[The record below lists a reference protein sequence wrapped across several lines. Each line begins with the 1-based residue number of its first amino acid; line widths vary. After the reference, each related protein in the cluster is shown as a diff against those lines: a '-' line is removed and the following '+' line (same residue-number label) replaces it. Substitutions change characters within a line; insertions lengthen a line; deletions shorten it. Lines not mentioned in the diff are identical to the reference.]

1 MASCNAGEIMPVA
14 RKRNVTLADAVGE
27 AEAAYVAANPKSRA
41 RFETVRASMP
51 GGNTRTTLHYD
62 PFPLVIGQA
71 AGAHLRDI
79 DGHDYAD
86 FLGEYT
92 AGLYG
97 HSHPVLTAAL
107 HAAIDGGLSFGAPNP
122 HEGELAAL
130 MVARFPSIERV
141 RFCNSG
147 TEANM
152 MAVSLA
158 RAVTGRSKVM
168 VFGGGYHGALLYF
181 VSGPAA
187 VNAPFPFVIGRYND
201 PQGAADLIAAE
212 ADDLACI
219 LVEPM
224 QGSAGCIP
232 ASKDFL
238 QSLRDAATR
247 AGALLIFDEVMT
259 SRLAPGGLQ
268 GELGIHADLTS
279 FGKYLGG
286 GASFGAFGGR
296 ADLMDRFDPTRPNFL
311 PHAGTF
317 NNNVLSMAAGSAGL
331 GRVFTPDACRTLN
344 AAGDALRNRLHMIA
358 AKHGAPVQV
367 TGRGSM
373 LCVHFQRAPIARV
386 ADAVSPPDL
395 RKLFHLEM
403 LARGIYLARR
413 NFMSLSLP
421 LVAADYDRYADA
433 FDDFL
438 SAYSGLLAA
447 V

>member
-1 MASCNAGEIMPVA
+1 MSVA
-14 RKRNVTLADAVGE
+14 LKRNVTLEDAVGQ
-27 AEAAYVAANPKSRA
+27 AEAAYVAANPLSHA

-62 PFPLVIGQA
+62 PFPLVVGKA
-71 AGAHLRDI
+71 SGAHLEDI

-107 HAAIDGGLSFGAPNP
+107 HKAIDGGLGFGAPNP
-122 HEGELAAL
+122 QEGRLSAL
-130 MVARFPSIERV
+130 MVARFPSVERV

-147 TEANM
+147 TEANL

-158 RAVTGRSKVM
+158 RAATGRSKVM
-168 VFGGGYHGALLYF
+168 VFAGGYHGALMYF

-201 PQGAADLIAAE
+201 PQAATDLIARE
-212 ADDLACI
+212 AADLACI
-219 LVEPM
+219 LLEPV
-224 QGSAGCIP
+224 QGSGGVIP
-232 ASKDFL
+232 ATVEFL
-238 QSLRDAATR
+238 QAVRDAATA
-247 AGALLIFDEVMT
+247 AGAVLIFDEVMT
-259 SRLAPGGLQ
+259 SRLAPGGMQ
-268 GELGIHADLTS
+268 EALGIHADLTS

-296 ADLMDRFDPTRPNFL
+296 ADLMDRFDPTKAGFL

-317 NNNVLSMAAGSAGL
+317 NNNVLSMSAGAAGL
-331 GRVFTPDACRTLN
+331 GEVFTPEACRTLN
-344 AAGDALRNRLHMIA
+344 QAGEDFRARLNAIA
-358 AKHGAPVQV
+358 AKHDAPAQV

-373 LCVHFQRAPIARV
+373 LCLHFQRSPIERV

-403 LARGIYLARR
+403 LARGVYLARR
-413 NFMSLSLP
+413 GFMSLSLP
-421 LVAADYDRYADA
+421 LDAADYDRYAEA

-438 SAYSGLLAA
+438 GAHAGVLATI
-447 V
+447 

>member
-1 MASCNAGEIMPVA
+1 MSVA
-14 RKRNVTLADAVGE
+14 HKRNVTLPDAVAQ
-27 AEAAYVAANPKSRA
+27 AEAAYVAANPKSLA

-62 PFPLVIGQA
+62 PFPLVIGTA
-71 AGAHLRDI
+71 NGAHLQDI

-107 HAAIDGGLSFGAPNP
+107 HKAIDGGLSFGAPNP
-122 HEGELAAL
+122 QEGELSAL
-130 MVARFPSIERV
+130 MVERFPSVERV

-158 RAVTGRSKVM
+158 RAATGRSKVM
-168 VFGGGYHGALLYF
+168 VFAGGYHGALLYF

-201 PQGAADLIAAE
+201 PQGASELIARE

-232 ASKDFL
+232 AAPEFL
-238 QSLRDAATR
+238 QAVRDAATK
-247 AGALLIFDEVMT
+247 AGAVLIFDEVMT

-268 GELGIHADLTS
+268 ELLGIHADLTS

-296 ADLMDRFDPTRPNFL
+296 ADLMDRFDPTKPNFL

-317 NNNVLSMAAGSAGL
+317 NNNVLSMTAGATGL
-331 GRVFTPDACRTLN
+331 GQVFTPEVCRALN
-344 AAGDALRNRLHMIA
+344 VTGDKFRNRLNMLA
-358 AKHGAPVQV
+358 AKHAAPVQV

-403 LARGIYLARR
+403 LSRGIYLARR

-421 LVAADYDRYADA
+421 LAAADYDRYAEA
-433 FDDFL
+433 FEDFL
-438 SAYSGLLAA
+438 VAHKGLLATI
-447 V
+447 